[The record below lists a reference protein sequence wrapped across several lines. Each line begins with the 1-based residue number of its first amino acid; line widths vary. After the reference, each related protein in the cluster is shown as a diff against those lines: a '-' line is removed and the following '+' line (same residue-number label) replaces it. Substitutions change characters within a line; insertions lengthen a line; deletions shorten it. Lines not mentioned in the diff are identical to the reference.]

1 MTEEN
6 KFPNEADESGEELVT
21 ENVTVES
28 IESEVAPTDRPTESY
43 TAEMAERVRVLADK
57 SRFNEQSEVLIS
69 IRNLEVYYKAG
80 GKGLFGTLI
89 SDVFRSFRGT
99 TNVSR
104 GSVDI
109 VHDNDPKDL
118 KVKPRVQGKFVK
130 AVDGVSLDI
139 RKGETLGLVGESG
152 CGKSTLGKAILRLT
166 EPTGGEVFY
175 NGKNLVDD
183 LSYLGIFKNIS
194 TAAVYIAVVSLIL
207 LIVSLIASIYIANL
221 AFYMMAFV
229 CASLIVASLS
239 AMLISFVVESAGLY
253 ISQRKMRE
261 KRKDLQMIFQD
272 PYASLN
278 PRMNVGQIIGEPIR
292 TFGLANGRSVNSM
305 VQELMETVGMSRR
318 FVKRYPHE
326 FSGGQRQRIGIARA
340 LAVDPEFI
348 VADEPISALDVS
360 IQAQIM
366 NLMEKLQAEK
376 NLTYLF
382 ISHDLRAVRH
392 LSDRVAV
399 MYLGKIVELADS
411 KDIYKESL
419 HPYSQAL
426 ISAVPVPDPEIEA
439 KRNRIILTGDVPS
452 PINPPTGCHFHTR
465 CQFAIED
472 CKKIVP
478 KLVEIEPRH
487 FAACIRIDSAHPHI
501 KENAAEGLGAI
512 GN

>member
-1 MTEEN
+1 MTKEN
-6 KFPNEADESGEELVT
+6 NFPNEAAENGEEFVT
-21 ENVTVES
+21 ENVTLES
-28 IESEVAPTDRPTESY
+28 RESEIAATDRPTENY
-43 TAEMAERVRVLADK
+43 TAEVAESVRAIADQN
-57 SRFNEQSEVLIS
+57 RFNETSEVLIS
-69 IRNLEVYYKAG
+69 IRNLQVFFKTG
-80 GKGLFGTLI
+80 GGLFKET
-89 SDVFRSFRGT
+89 RY
-99 TNVSR
+99 
-104 GSVDI
+104 
-109 VHDNDPKDL
+109 
-118 KVKPRVQGKFVK
+118 VK
-130 AVDGVSLDI
+130 AVDDVSLDI

-166 EPTGGEVFY
+166 EPTGGKVFY
-175 NGKNLVDD
+175 QGKNLVDD
-183 LSYLGIFKNIS
+183 LSYIEIFKTIS
-194 TAAVYIAVVSLIL
+194 NFAFYIGGFLLVLLVAAFLFSGYFSSFWFYWMALIFSISIGVSLIL
-207 LIVSLIASIYIANL
+207 I
-221 AFYMMAFV
+221 FV
-229 CASLIVASLS
+229 G
-239 AMLISFVVESAGLY
+239 FVVETVGLY
-253 ISQRKMRE
+253 LSQGKMRD

-292 TFGLANGRSVNSM
+292 TFKLSNGKPVAQR

-411 KDIYKESL
+411 KDIYQQSF

-439 KRNRIILTGDVPS
+439 KRSRIILKGDVPS
-452 PINPPTGCHFHTR
+452 PINPPSGCHFHTR
-465 CQFAIED
+465 CQYAIAQ
-472 CKKIVP
+472 CKQIVP
-478 KLVEIEPRH
+478 QLVEIKPRH
-487 FAACIRIDSAHPHI
+487 LASCIRISPAHPHI
-501 KENAAEGLGAI
+501 EENAKEGLGAI